1 MYKAQ
6 NAHRALRLVVMT
18 LALAVAAGVNA
29 QALKTAIQ
37 TDIKVN
43 KEAARAQKTVDRL
56 ADQAD
61 NLAIQYRTVLNETES
76 LKIYNDQLERVVQD
90 QRDQKAS
97 ILRQMDQLEA
107 TNRGIIPLIIEM
119 VEMLGELVQADVPFK
134 LDERMARVATLEE
147 LLDKADITTSE
158 KFRKVT
164 EAYGIE
170 LDYGRSVETY
180 EDNLPIENRKVK
192 FLRIGRTLLLYQ
204 TLDEKQS
211 GWWNPLTRKFEQLG
225 KEYNDT
231 IKQGIRMAAKQAA
244 PDLVRLPTP
253 GPKQAGGK

>member
-1 MYKAQ
+1 MYRAQ
-6 NAHRALRLVVMT
+6 NANRAIRLVVIA
-18 LALAVAAGVNA
+18 LALAFTAGVNA

-37 TDIKVN
+37 TDVKIN
-43 KEAARAQKTVDRL
+43 KDAAKAQKTVDRL

-61 NLAIQYRTVLNETES
+61 NLTIKYRTVLNETES

-97 ILRQMDQLEA
+97 ILKQMDQLEA
-107 TNRGIIPLIIEM
+107 TNRGIVPLIIEM

-134 LDERMARVATLEE
+134 LAERMARVAVLE
-147 LLDKADITTSE
+147 D
-158 KFRKVT
+158 
-164 EAYGIE
+164 
-170 LDYGRSVETY
+170 
-180 EDNLPIENRKVK
+180 
-192 FLRIGRTLLLYQ
+192 
-204 TLDEKQS
+204 LDEKQS
-211 GWWNPLTRKFEQLG
+211 GWWNPLTRKFEHLG

-244 PDLVRLPTP
+244 PDLVRLPAP